1 VDGNYPVGN
10 CSNQYYICIDGEMY
24 PEVRISSLIL
34 EKLNIRKQKYLI
46 I

>member
-24 PEVRISSLIL
+24 PEVRISSLI
-34 EKLNIRKQKYLI
+34 RKIQYKKKKYLI